1 MQSNCVRTLK
11 GLISFAI
18 VRSSLAVIGKYSSI
32 AYFSSCSVSKSNC
45 SSLDGA
51 MSVKSAKMFQPPK
64 WGLPASLLCHFYQKQ
79 ALKTKAHNP
88 CMINYWHLNTHE
100 NIKYDGVK
108 SGVWFF
114 CPSSCSLYFAKLQK
128 NNSFVELYAVKL

>member
-1 MQSNCVRTLK
+1 MFRFGNLNFQFEVQIPINIFLIFPPYAPYINVQLQSNSVRTLK

-51 MSVKSAKMFQPPK
+51 MSVKSAKMFHHHQIGGRRSSLPLLPK
-64 WGLPASLLCHFYQKQ
+64 IG
-79 ALKTKAHNP
+79 
-88 CMINYWHLNTHE
+88 
-100 NIKYDGVK
+100 IKNKG
-108 SGVWFF
+108 S
-114 CPSSCSLYFAKLQK
+114 
-128 NNSFVELYAVKL
+128 